1 MVTPKNVGWTLAAIK
16 APTKFLDFFFFSPQC
31 VISKRFLHL
40 HRVISKIGNAL
51 MPIVTNYTAVHFQV
65 LKSDTNFWCKLRKI
79 LQLSHFCGNK
89 LFLCTTTFA
98 LIVQYPFLFS
108 MPHLNVQPEKMLFSL
123 RKSLSARLRKPF
135 IRIEFCVLTLGVKRF
150 LKWK

>member
-1 MVTPKNVGWTLAAIK
+1 
-16 APTKFLDFFFFSPQC
+16 
-31 VISKRFLHL
+31 
-40 HRVISKIGNAL
+40 

-89 LFLCTTTFA
+89 LFLGTTTFA

-108 MPHLNVQPEKMLFSL
+108 MPHLNVQPEKMLLSRGKSL
-123 RKSLSARLRKPF
+123 RARLRKPF
-135 IRIEFCVLTLGVKRF
+135 IRIEFHDIWICAVLKDESIFISDEIIIR
-150 LKWK
+150 